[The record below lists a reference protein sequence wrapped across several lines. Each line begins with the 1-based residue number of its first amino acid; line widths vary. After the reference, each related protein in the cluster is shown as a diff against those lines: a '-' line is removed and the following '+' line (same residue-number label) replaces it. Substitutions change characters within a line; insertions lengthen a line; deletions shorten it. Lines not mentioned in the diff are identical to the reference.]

1 MRRARVLLL
10 LLLIAGGVVA
20 YHAARNGWDLP
31 TVPGTVAPQAGKAG
45 GGKSVATSE
54 PVRPSFDVV
63 RAEPTGDLI
72 MAGRAEP
79 GWAVTV
85 ESNGRVVG
93 TATAD
98 PNGEWI
104 IQPSGSIGKGEH
116 SLQLKS
122 QAPGSGQTL
131 FSKQRLAL
139 SLGDTAKTR
148 PLVALTEEGEAT
160 RVLQMSPPAADSQQR
175 SPALASVDAGNLPS
189 PPVKPDAAKAPP
201 PAQVSF
207 TSVDY
212 EHETGRST
220 VFLSGRGTPG
230 AKILLYIDDQFV
242 GVATVDATGGWTMK
256 AGRELASGTHALR
269 ADVVDMSDGSKV
281 LARAEVNFD
290 RQVPKTATAAI
301 GTPPG
306 HQVDVA
312 PRGGPAQSPQQQAA
326 AAAPQRAPGATG
338 EGPGWRTATTAPE
351 TTAGKAEEPSVIIIR
366 RGDTLWQIA
375 ERHYGSGARYTQIF
389 QNNREQ
395 IRNPNRI
402 YPNQRVTVPVP
413 R

>member
-1 MRRARVLLL
+1 MRRARVLLF

-20 YHAARNGWDLP
+20 YYAARNGWDLP
-31 TVPGTVAPQAGKAG
+31 TVPGTTAPQPGKAG
-45 GGKSVATSE
+45 SGKTVATTE

-93 TATAD
+93 SATAD

-148 PLVALTEEGEAT
+148 PLVALTEEGAAT
-160 RVLQMSPPAADSQQR
+160 RVLQMSPPPADNSQR

-189 PPVKPDAAKAPP
+189 PPVKPDAARAPA

-212 EHETGRST
+212 EQDSGRST
-220 VFLSGRGTPG
+220 IFLSGRGTPG
-230 AKILLYIDDQFV
+230 AKVVLYVDDQFV
-242 GVATVDATGGWTMK
+242 GVATVDATGSWTLK
-256 AGRELASGTHALR
+256 AARELGGGTHALR
-269 ADVVDMSDGSKV
+269 ADNIDLSDGSKV

-301 GTPPG
+301 GTPSG
-306 HQVDVA
+306 SQVDVA
-312 PRGGPAQSPQQQAA
+312 PRSSATASPQQQAA
-326 AAAPQRAPGATG
+326 AAAQRAPEAAG
-338 EGPGWRTATTAPE
+338 EGPGWKTATTSPDA
-351 TTAGKAEEPSVIIIR
+351 TAAKIDPGVIIIR
-366 RGDTLWQIA
+366 RGDTLWQLA

-402 YPNQRVTVPVP
+402 YPNQRVNVP

>member
-1 MRRARVLLL
+1 MRRARVLLF

-20 YHAARNGWDLP
+20 YYAATNGWDLP
-31 TVPGTVAPQAGKAG
+31 TVPGTSAPQPGKAG
-45 GGKSVATSE
+45 GGKTVATTE

-63 RAEPTGDLI
+63 RAEQTGDLI

-93 TATAD
+93 SATAD

-148 PLVALTEEGEAT
+148 PLVALTEEGAAT
-160 RVLQMSPPAADSQQR
+160 RVLQMSPAPDGQQR
-175 SPALASVDAGNLPS
+175 SPALASVDTGNLPS
-189 PPVKPDAAKAPP
+189 PPVKPEPAAKTQPA

-212 EHETGRST
+212 EQDSGRST
-220 VFLSGRGTPG
+220 IFLSGRGTPG
-230 AKILLYIDDQFV
+230 AKIVLYVDDQFV
-242 GVATVDATGGWTMK
+242 GVATVDATGSWTLK
-256 AGRELASGTHALR
+256 GARELGGGTHALR
-269 ADVVDMSDGSKV
+269 ADNIDLSDGSKV

-301 GTPPG
+301 STPSG
-306 HQVDVA
+306 SQVDVA
-312 PRGGPAQSPQQQAA
+312 PRSSAAASPQQQAA
-326 AAAPQRAPGATG
+326 AAAAQKPAEAAG
-338 EGPGWRTATTAPE
+338 EGSGWKTATTSPDA
-351 TTAGKAEEPSVIIIR
+351 TAAKIDSGVIIIR
-366 RGDTLWQIA
+366 RGDTLWQLA

-402 YPNQRVTVPVP
+402 YPNQRVNVP

>member
-1 MRRARVLLL
+1 MRRTRVLLF
-10 LLLIAGGVVA
+10 LLLIAGGVAA
-20 YHAARNGWDLP
+20 YFAARNAGELP
-31 TVPGTVAPQAGKAG
+31 PVPGAVVPDAGKPAG
-45 GGKSVATSE
+45 QKAATAD
-54 PVRPSFDVV
+54 PVRPTFDVV
-63 RAEPTGDLI
+63 RAEPTGDLV

-93 TATAD
+93 SAVAD

-104 IQPSGSIGKGEH
+104 IQPSGPIGKGEH

-122 QAPGSGQTL
+122 QSQKGGQTL
-131 FSKQRLAL
+131 FSKQGLAL
-139 SLGDTAKTR
+139 SLGDGAKTR

-160 RVLQMSPPAADSQQR
+160 RVLQMSPPTADAQR
-175 SPALASVDAGNLPS
+175 SAALAPTETGNLQS
-189 PPVKPDAAKAPP
+189 PPIKPQAATGRAP

-212 EHETGRST
+212 EQSDGRNT

-230 AKILLYIDDQFV
+230 ARLMLYIDEQFA
-242 GVATVDATGGWTMK
+242 GAATVDATGGWTFK
-256 AGRELASGTHALR
+256 AVRELAGGSHALR
-269 ADVVDMSDGSKV
+269 ADSIDASDNGKV

-290 RQVPKTATAAI
+290 RQAPRTATAATSAPVSASGQAEI
-301 GTPPG
+301 AARTTPP
-306 HQVDVA
+306 A
-312 PRGGPAQSPQQQAA
+312 NPAQSPANPQKAAEAGDEAARWRAAETNPAA
-326 AAAPQRAPGATG
+326 ATG
-338 EGPGWRTATTAPE
+338 KVDPA
-351 TTAGKAEEPSVIIIR
+351 VIIIR

-375 ERHYGSGARYTQIF
+375 ERAYGSGARYTQIF
-389 QNNREQ
+389 QNNRDQ

-402 YPNQRVTVPVP
+402 YPNQRFSVP